1 MQSPSCNEYRAFTL
15 IYSSLSIHYHASAIT
30 QSQSSIH
37 YRSITIIHPLPCINC
52 HANTIILS
60 LPRRHYHPSTI
71 MHSLPCFHCPP
82 FTITQSTSY
91 LQITQFLSSIY
102 IYASSFPYLSWLPC
116 ALITIKHSLSYYH
129 PLTMDHLPF
138 RQSYRI
144 DYHSFTFMQSQPSK
158 HYQTSTIM
166 QTLASIHYPS
176 CNHYYARNIMHWL

>member
-1 MQSPSCNEYRAFTL
+1 MQARSCSHN
-15 IYSSLSIHYHASAIT
+15 H
-30 QSQSSIH
+30 
-37 YRSITIIHPLPCINC
+37 
-52 HANTIILS
+52 
-60 LPRRHYHPSTI
+60 
-71 MHSLPCFHCPP
+71 P
-82 FTITQSTSY
+82 FTIAQS
-91 LQITQFLSSIY
+91 LSSIRY
-102 IYASSFPYLSWLPC
+102 RALIVMQTLSSSHCHVDIIIHQPSCIHCHAFTVLHLLSRNRRLICKSHNSYHPYTFMHHPFHTYHDYHALYVSSFSYLSWLPC

-138 RQSYRI
+138 RQSYWI